1 MKCTN
6 CAREIEKGTGIMYV
20 YRTGDISYYCSNK
33 CMNNQ
38 LFLKRRT
45 NRKLVVQPS
54 KSTRE
59 KIKTA
64 ATAVKK

>member
-6 CAREIEKGTGIMYV
+6 CAQEIEKGTGIMYV

-38 LFLKRRT
+38 IFLKRRT
-45 NRKLVVQPS
+45 NRKLIAQPAKS
-54 KSTRE
+54 KE
-59 KIKTA
+59 KAKVA
-64 ATAVKK
+64 ATATKK